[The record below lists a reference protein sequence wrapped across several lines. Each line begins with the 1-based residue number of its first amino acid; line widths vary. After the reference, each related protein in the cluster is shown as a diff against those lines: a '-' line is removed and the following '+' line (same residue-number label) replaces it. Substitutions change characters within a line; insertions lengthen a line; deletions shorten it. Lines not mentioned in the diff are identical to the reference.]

1 VCVCGKLESN
11 FVFFLCF
18 LKKKHNEELAKC
30 CESLFDIL
38 DSFAE
43 NKKGRAAV
51 WPLQI
56 MLLVLSPV
64 SIVLYLFNYLCIL
77 SGF

>member
-1 VCVCGKLESN
+1 MCEESLKIILC
-11 FVFFLCF
+11 FSCF

-38 DSFAE
+38 DSFAD
-43 NKKGRAAV
+43 NKKGKAAV

>member
-1 VCVCGKLESN
+1 VESSKN
-11 FVFFLCF
+11 DSVFHSL
-18 LKKKHNEELAKC
+18 LKKNQNEDLAKC
-30 CESLFDIL
+30 CDGLFDIL
-38 DSFAE
+38 DSFAD

-64 SIVLYLFNYLCIL
+64 SIVIFI
-77 SGF
+77 

>member
-1 VCVCGKLESN
+1 MCGKLENDS
-11 FVFFLCF
+11 VFHSLF
-18 LKKKHNEELAKC
+18 KKKHNEDLAKC
-30 CESLFDIL
+30 CEGLFDIL

-64 SIVLYLFNYLCIL
+64 SILLFI
-77 SGF
+77 

>member
-1 VCVCGKLESN
+1 VCVESLKII
-11 FVFFLCF
+11 LCF
-18 LKKKHNEELAKC
+18 SCLLKKKHNEELAKC

-38 DSFAE
+38 DSFAD

-51 WPLQI
+51 WPFQI

-64 SIVLYLFNYLCIL
+64 SIILYLFNYLCVL

>member
-1 VCVCGKLESN
+1 MGEMHIAMTLFYCSL
-11 FVFFLCF
+11 

-30 CESLFDIL
+30 CEGLFDIL
-38 DSFAE
+38 DSFAD

-64 SIVLYLFNYLCIL
+64 SIMLLI
-77 SGF
+77 

>member
-1 VCVCGKLESN
+1 MQVHVENLKII
-11 FVFFLCF
+11 VFFSCL

-38 DSFAE
+38 DSFAD
-43 NKKGRAAV
+43 NKKGRPAV

-64 SIVLYLFNYLCIL
+64 SIVIYLFNYLCIL
-77 SGF
+77 CRF

>member
-1 VCVCGKLESN
+1 MCESLKNDCVFYSS
-11 FVFFLCF
+11 F
-18 LKKKHNEELAKC
+18 KKKHNEELAKC
-30 CESLFDIL
+30 CEGLFDIL
-38 DSFAE
+38 DSFAD

-64 SIVLYLFNYLCIL
+64 SILIFI
-77 SGF
+77 